1 MGMVHAD
8 TRAGER
14 MGAMGGPR
22 HRPTAAI
29 RYAVRSALADRAT
42 DDLVLVA
49 LSGGADSMALA
60 AALAAEAPVL
70 GLRAGAVIVDHGL
83 LTDSSELA
91 RTTAGRAAGLGL
103 DPVEIVQVVVQPHGE
118 GLEAA
123 ARDARYTALD
133 AAADRLGARLVL
145 LGHTLA
151 DQAEQVLLGL
161 ARGSGLRSLAGMPAA
176 RGRYRRPLLGI
187 ARGATRF
194 ACEVE
199 NLPWWDDP
207 MNEDPAYIRV
217 RARQAVAD
225 LERDL
230 GPGIAAALARSAAQL
245 RADAD
250 LIDGLVETT
259 LAELGEGPWQVADL
273 SAITRPLRTRL
284 WRALL
289 LAGGAPAGQVSS
301 RHTDACDR
309 LLTHW
314 HGQRPLH
321 LPGDL
326 RVGRQG
332 ASVWI
337 RPAGP
342 VE

>member
-1 MGMVHAD
+1 MP
-8 TRAGER
+8 
-14 MGAMGGPR
+14 GP
-22 HRPTAAI
+22 PPVVAEI
-29 RYAVRSALADRAT
+29 RYAVRAVLRECDPG
-42 DDLVLVA
+42 DLVLVA
-49 LSGGADSMALA
+49 LSGGADSTALA
-60 AALAAEAPVL
+60 AATGVEALRL

-83 LTDSSELA
+83 HLDSAALA
-91 RTTAGRAAGLGL
+91 AAAAGQASGLGL